1 MSQIFGPVPSR
12 RLGFSL
18 GVDVVPLKTC
28 TYNCIYCQ
36 LERTT
41 KKTLRRSEYVAAE
54 VILEE
59 LRRVLALGQQI
70 DYITFSGSGEPTL
83 NAKIGEMV
91 RKIKEMTSIPVA
103 VLTNGSLLYER
114 EVREALSA
122 ADLVIPS
129 LDAVSDEAFQ
139 RVNRPHGRLKIGT
152 IVEGLKAFREQLS
165 GQLWLEIMFVKGIND
180 APEEIMRMRGVIA
193 ELRPDK
199 IQLNTV
205 IRPPAEAFA
214 QPLTEE
220 ELGAIRERLGGNAE
234 IIASFERKD
243 QSAYKADVEEALL
256 TLLRRRPVTL
266 SDISEALGVHR
277 NEAVKYLEVLEKSG
291 KIASKIFGGK
301 RYYQSV

>member
-41 KKTLRRSEYVAAE
+41 EKTLRRAEYIAQKT
-54 VILEE
+54 ILEE
-59 LRRVLALGQQI
+59 LQHVLSLGQKI

-83 NAKIGEMV
+83 NAKIGEMI
-91 RKIKEMTSIPVA
+91 RKINEMTSIPVA

-152 IVEGLKAFREQLS
+152 ILEGLKAFRETFS

-180 APEEIMRMRGVIA
+180 APEEITRMRGVIE

-220 ELGAIRERLGGNAE
+220 ELGGIREQLGGNAE

-277 NEAVKYLEVLEKSG
+277 NEVVKYLEVLEKDG
-291 KIASKIFGGK
+291 KIVSRIFADE

>member
-1 MSQIFGPVPSR
+1 
-12 RLGFSL
+12 
-18 GVDVVPLKTC
+18 
-28 TYNCIYCQ
+28 

-41 KKTLRRSEYVAAE
+41 KKTLRRAEYVTAE

-59 LRRVLALGQQI
+59 LRHVLSLGQQI

-83 NAKIGEMV
+83 NAKIGEMI
-91 RKIKEMTSIPVA
+91 RKIKEMTCIPVA

-152 IVEGLKAFREQLS
+152 ILKGLRIFREIFS

-180 APEEIMRMRGVIA
+180 ASEEIERMRGVIG
-193 ELRPDK
+193 ELRPEK

-205 IRPPAEAFA
+205 IRPPAEVFA

-220 ELGAIRERLGGNAE
+220 ELSGIREQLGGNAE
-234 IIASFERKD
+234 IIASFKRKD
-243 QSAYKADVEEALL
+243 QSAYKADVEEAVL

-277 NEAVKYLEVLEKSG
+277 NEVVKYLEVLEHDG

-301 RYYQSV
+301 RYYQSA

>member
-41 KKTLRRSEYVAAE
+41 KKTLRRAEYVTAE

-59 LRRVLALGQQI
+59 LRHVLSLGQQI

-83 NAKIGEMV
+83 NAKIGEMI
-91 RKIKEMTSIPVA
+91 RKIKEMTCIPVA

-152 IVEGLKAFREQLS
+152 ILKGLRIFREIFS

-180 APEEIMRMRGVIA
+180 ASEEIERMRGVIG
-193 ELRPDK
+193 ELRPEK

-205 IRPPAEAFA
+205 IRPPAEVFA

-220 ELGAIRERLGGNAE
+220 ELSGIREQLGGNAE
-234 IIASFERKD
+234 IIASFKRKD
-243 QSAYKADVEEALL
+243 QSAYKADVEEAVL

-277 NEAVKYLEVLEKSG
+277 NEVVKYLEVLEHDG

-301 RYYQSV
+301 RYYQSA